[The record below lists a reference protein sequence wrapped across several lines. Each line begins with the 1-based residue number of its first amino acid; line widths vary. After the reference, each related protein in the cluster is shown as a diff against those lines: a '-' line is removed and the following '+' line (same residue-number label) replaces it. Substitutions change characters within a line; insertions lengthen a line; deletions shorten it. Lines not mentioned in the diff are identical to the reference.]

1 MGQFGKFVYELQ
13 CMKDDKISVLGLQSI
28 VLNFVLFMEENV
40 FVIGQ
45 CMLKYISV
53 YLDAKNITCPSLDL
67 LLGSKIDVILSKT
80 IKALMFIFLKVS
92 VFYDAK

>member
-1 MGQFGKFVYELQ
+1 MGQLGKFIYELQ
-13 CMKDDKISVLGLQSI
+13 CMKDDQISVLGLHSI

-45 CMLKYISV
+45 YMLKYINV
-53 YLDAKNITCPSLDL
+53 YLNAKNITCPSLDL
-67 LLGSKIDVILSKT
+67 LLGSEIDVIPSK
-80 IKALMFIFLKVS
+80 IINALMFIFLKVS